1 MRFCEYEDT
10 MKYIETVFSGL
21 YARLGACI
29 AVLSLCLTSAGCQRS
44 SDEVWN
50 DTKTA
55 GRHVQRGARSLG
67 GKQSSSKQVQNKV
80 LEALV
85 SLSENPRPNGCK
97 KLVGTDSWRF
107 RVGEYRIVYS
117 IEDNVLLIE
126 VIRVAHRKEVYR

>member
-1 MRFCEYEDT
+1 MAKYE
-10 MKYIETVFSGL
+10 VS
-21 YARLGACI
+21 
-29 AVLSLCLTSAGCQRS
+29 VLPSAQK
-44 SDEVWN
+44 EI
-50 DTKTA
+50 TK
-55 GRHVQRGARSLG
+55 LP
-67 GKQSSSKQVQNKV
+67 KQVQNKV